1 MTRHA
6 IFQLNRAQSDRVIWK
21 KLTNDNKYINK
32 WARLI
37 FIRHVCL
44 KCVEN
49 KKL

>member
-1 MTRHA
+1 MIRHA
-6 IFQLNRAQSDRVIWK
+6 ILQLYGAQSDRVIWK

-37 FIRHVCL
+37 FIHHVCL
-44 KCVEN
+44 KRIEK